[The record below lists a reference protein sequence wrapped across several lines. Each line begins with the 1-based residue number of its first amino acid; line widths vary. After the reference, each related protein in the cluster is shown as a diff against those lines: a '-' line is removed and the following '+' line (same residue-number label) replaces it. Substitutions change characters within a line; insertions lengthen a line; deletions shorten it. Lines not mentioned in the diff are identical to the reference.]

1 MKNKNTMENNL
12 SKQKRLEDLIIEE
25 KSFLELLK
33 NFNFKTER
41 EAERYIE
48 NNKNDFEKLKKI
60 KEEIRELKLQLMSSQ
75 EKQEYLEY
83 QKKIKDKY
91 STD

>member
-1 MKNKNTMENNL
+1 MENNL

>member
-60 KEEIRELKLQLMSSQ
+60 KEEIRELKLQLISSQ